1 MRMVHRVVLG
11 GALALGGAGSAG
23 AVAAADA
30 MPAAAPGSAAGYV
43 RSGGSVVVTGAS
55 GASLRITPY
64 GPYTVRL
71 QTVRKGEAYFPDD
84 YYEMVDAKPHGA
96 LQVGEQAGALA
107 LQLPGGSP
115 GGVPATRIV
124 VDRQTLAVTYF
135 MDGKQVLAEQG
146 ALQWQDGRIVR
157 SFAPDAGEHYTAL
170 GHGYYGRAE
179 SIDLKGQE
187 LGHNYGSEQIQQAPL
202 LVPFYLSS
210 KGYGVFLNS
219 TFKNRFSFGAN
230 GRYEFGIDTP
240 GYAGRMDYF
249 FIAGPAPRD
258 VLAHYVE
265 LTGKPR
271 LPPKSMFGLALSDKS
286 HDHDSATPSDEAWW
300 KQKVGEHRAA
310 GFPIDHIVNDN
321 RWRAGGGKRC
331 ESYLEWDSGR
341 YPHPDEYARWL
352 KQNGLVTTIDVNRC
366 ILQYSEGWKPSF
378 NVPAVSGI
386 DFADSAPD
394 QTNPAFRKWFWDV
407 LYRKSLDPKL
417 HYPGDA
423 LWIDEFDEMGGAP
436 ASTMLANGRSFAE
449 MRNYWFFLIAQALV
463 RDGWDKSAI
472 TQRPYVW
479 VRGMTAGAQRYASL
493 WSGDIKPN
501 FEEMKMQIRGMQ
513 LAGLSG
519 FPYWGHDAGG
529 FYDWEAKLGPD
540 ADLYR
545 QWAMGFGAFAPI
557 WKPHGMGPSRWPLDR
572 SAGEQAAARQFAQ
585 ARYQLMPYI
594 YSAAHE
600 AAVSGLPMARA
611 MLLDYPHD
619 DAAWRHDLQYMWGPS
634 LLVAPRTSRDGA
646 TEVWLPAG
654 GWYDYWNPQ
663 AMRLVGQ
670 GGEVVSVAAGA
681 SGGGVLPVFVKA
693 GAVLPRQPYSTS
705 TASAGKEKM
714 LLDVYIGAAGS
725 ALLQEDDDVSEAYR
739 KRGQLMTTAVDWND
753 AARTLTIGAARG
765 SYAGAPAQRSWQ
777 VTLHGAAAAGCY
789 LVNGRRTEATPD
801 AASGALKLQTAPAS
815 IRKAVTIRPCS

>member
-1 MRMVHRVVLG
+1 MRNFDRRWFP
-11 GALALGGAGSAG
+11 GALALAG
-23 AVAAADA
+23 VL
-30 MPAAAPGSAAGYV
+30 AAPAHADPGYV
-43 RSGGSVVVTGAS
+43 RSGPSVIVSDAA

-64 GPYTVRL
+64 GPQAVRL
-71 QTVRKGEAYFPDD
+71 QTVRQGEDYFPDN
-84 YYEMVDAKPHGA
+84 YYEMVEALPHGGP
-96 LQVGEQAGALA
+96 LQVSEQGATLTM
-107 LQLPGGSP
+107 QLPG
-115 GGVPATRIV
+115 ATPLRLV
-124 VDRQTLAVTYF
+124 VDKQTLAVTYL
-135 MDGKQVLAEQG
+135 MADTPVLAEQG
-146 ALQWQDGRIVR
+146 GLQWRDSGIVR
-157 SFAPDAGEHYTAL
+157 SFAADPAEHFTAL
-170 GHGYYGRAE
+170 GHGYYGRAQ
-179 SIDLKGQE
+179 SIDLRGQE
-187 LGHNYGSEQIQQAPL
+187 LGRNYGSEQIQQAPL
-202 LVPFYLSS
+202 LVPFYISS

-219 TFKNRFSFGAN
+219 TFQNRFSFGAG
-230 GRYEFGIDTP
+230 GRYEFGIDTQ
-240 GYAGRMDYF
+240 GYAGRMDYY
-249 FIAGPAPRD
+249 FIAGPTPRE

-271 LPPKSMFGLALSDKS
+271 LPPKAMFGLALSDKS
-286 HDHDSATPSDEAWW
+286 HDHDAATPSDEAWW

-331 ESYLEWDSGR
+331 ASYLEWDHDR
-341 YPHPDEYARWL
+341 YPQPAEYAQWL
-352 KQNGLVTTIDVNRC
+352 KRNGLVTTIDVNRC
-366 ILQYSEGWKPSF
+366 ILQYSEGWKPEF
-378 NVPAVSGI
+378 NVPGVSGI
-386 DFADSAPD
+386 DFAASAPD
-394 QTNPAFRKWFWDV
+394 QTNPAFRQWFWDV
-407 LYRKSLDPKL
+407 LYRKSLDPRL

-436 ASTMLANGRSFAE
+436 ADTRLANGRSFAE

-501 FEEMKMQIRGMQ
+501 FDEMKMQIRGMQ

-529 FYDWEAKLGPD
+529 FYDWDAKQGPD

-572 SAGEQAAARQFAQ
+572 SAGEQDAARQFAQ

-600 AAVSGLPMARA
+600 AAASGLPMARA

-619 DAAWRHDLQYMWGPS
+619 DAAWSHDLQYMWGPS

-654 GWYDYWNPQ
+654 RWYDFWRPQ
-663 AMRLVGQ
+663 APRQ
-670 GGEVVSVAAGA
+670 VAAGGTVISVGA
-681 SGGGVLPVFVKA
+681 ERGLLPVFVKA
-693 GAVLPRQPYSTS
+693 GAILPRQEYATS
-705 TASAGKEKM
+705 TAGADKRRM
-714 LLDVYIGAAGS
+714 LLDIYTGASGS
-725 ALLQEDDDVSEAYR
+725 TVLQEDDDVSEAYR
-739 KRGQLMTTAVDWND
+739 KQGRLMTTAIGWDD
-753 AARTLTIGAARG
+753 AHRRLSIGAAHG
-765 SYAGAPAQRSWQ
+765 SYRGAPLLRSWRL
-777 VTLHGAAAAGCY
+777 TLHGAGAGTCY
-789 LVNGRRTEATPD
+789 SVNGKRFSATLD
-801 AASGALKLQTAPAS
+801 SSGQLATLQLPPAS
-815 IRKAVTIRPCS
+815 LRGTTRIAPCR